1 MELLLVILKW
11 SVIVGTAA
19 LALTLLKPLLDKRYS
34 AKWRYGVWLAM
45 AAFLLLAPVRWEALV
60 PEAPVTPPVVI
71 EVPQLEVS
79 VSRQEGLSIQRPAV
93 VPMARPAGTAAAKKT
108 AVFPLDRMLTGL
120 WLAGMGAFLAY
131 HLLGTWYFNRR
142 AKRWSRRAGEDA
154 LQIYE
159 AVRQEL
165 GLQKA
170 PPLRVS
176 TAVDSPMV
184 IGLFRPLLLLPGED
198 FGPEEL
204 AFILRHELTHY
215 RRRDLWYKLAL
226 LAANALHW
234 FNPLVWL
241 LRREAERDLELT
253 CDDAV
258 VAGRGEEE
266 RRAYSEALL
275 SSIHRQKGL
284 SRVAL
289 STHFYGGKE
298 VMMERFRNI
307 LGTRGRKWGGLA
319 LALALLATVAAACAV
334 GVKSSKDGALS
345 PEELAEWQEKVE
357 SQEMDRYIWKM
368 YTDVAY
374 LLPEEVYDELTTPGT
389 DNLGHED
396 INPKVLSGTRNGDTV
411 TLEIEGNF
419 ASRLPAGTLTL
430 VNEVPVS
437 FTTPLYTAVEA
448 AARELMEN
456 TAEDLISNAKEYGK
470 DLEFTE
476 KYVSN
481 LFCSE
486 SMPFDGKTYY
496 VWELYY
502 VMKPNDIDNVVFAGG
517 MDARNG
523 WVTSISSPGS
533 PILIL
538 SVDKDGKIVLEE
550 QTWSSSTSETGYT
563 WEEYVY
569 CALHLG
575 MGEMTGIGNGWPELN
590 TSFLESI
597 AASRENNW
605 VKNWQS
611 VASSYLS
618 KVCGVYPED
627 GFTVIPHAFYADLD
641 INGHISA
648 MVVQAD
654 CGDRTVWL
662 LLAGIPDRPDP
673 QTTVSVWQVCGV
685 KWDPPVEEQPGLT
698 GTHVLNVRD
707 ANAWLYE
714 ANGAALALPHAY
726 NWDFIVNPKNCGHVN
741 EADTLFELHHRE
753 TFERCMS
760 LKGYDWGGWVLSIKR
775 CEENAYQELAA
786 NTDYTV
792 YPFAALGRSTYCVVI
807 PADPGCPPD
816 VQTEVDAFLTS
827 QEYWDM
833 LADFVERNGLEAL
846 ASADDPPVSEVTAD
860 EMVSLTSYF
869 NVTQHNGLLRFPYSS
884 FEDVQ
889 LYLGVLF
896 YDMGEPVTDEE
907 ERAAAAEAFGG
918 TLETDCT
925 KLSRQKIGAY
935 LESNFYFPDVVDWL
949 GFDVNLMDILGPY
962 LEEYDAF
969 YMVHGDTMWSDY
981 EMERAERNPDGTIN
995 LYYTTDLW
1003 QIDGWGGMDIL
1014 WDQPMCARMI
1024 PSGDFGW
1031 RIIANTIVE

>member
-1 MELLLVILKW
+1 MELLLDILKW

-258 VAGRGEEE
+258 VAGRGEKE

-284 SRVAL
+284 SRAAL

-319 LALALLATVAAACAV
+319 LALALLAVVAAACAV
-334 GVKSSKDGALS
+334 GVKSSNDGALS
-345 PEELAEWQEKVE
+345 PEELAAWQEKVE

-374 LLPEEVYDELTTPGT
+374 LPPEEVYDELTMPGT

-396 INPKVLSGTRNGDTV
+396 VNPKVLSGTMSGDTV

-419 ASRLPAGTLTL
+419 ASRLPTGTLTL
-430 VNEVPVS
+430 VNEEPVS
-437 FTTPLYTAVEA
+437 FTTPLHTAVET

-456 TAEDLISNAKEYGK
+456 TAEGLISSAKEYGK

-476 KYVSN
+476 KYVTN

-486 SMPFDGKTYY
+486 SMTFDGKTYY

-538 SVDKDGKIVLEE
+538 SVDEGGKIVLEE

-575 MGEMTGIGNGWPELN
+575 MGEMTGILNGWPELN
-590 TSFLESI
+590 TPFMESI
-597 AASRENNW
+597 RNGHETWAMDWQDAAHT
-605 VKNWQS
+605 
-611 VASSYLS
+611 YLERRFGMTADGGVTS
-618 KVCGVYPED
+618 LRTFTADEDINAHDQAVLAQAVCGD
-627 GFTVIPHAFYADLD
+627 TTV
-641 INGHISA
+641 
-648 MVVQAD
+648 
-654 CGDRTVWL
+654 TL
-662 LLAGIPDRPDP
+662 LLANISYPVEVWN
-673 QTTVSVWQVCGV
+673 TTIRYWQVCGV
-685 KWDPPVEEQPGLT
+685 KWDPPLEEQSGLT
-698 GTHVLNVRD
+698 GTHVRNVRD

-753 TFERCMS
+753 TFEKYMS
-760 LKGYDWGGWVLSIKR
+760 LEGYRWGGWVLSIKR
-775 CEENAYQELAA
+775 CEESVYQELAA

-807 PADPGCPPD
+807 PTDPGCPPD
-816 VQTEVDAFLTS
+816 VQAEVDAFLTS

-1003 QIDGWGGMDIL
+1003 QIDGWGGMDML